1 MNGRPARRSPGRIV
15 DLNQQADAWENG
27 APERK
32 ERRKSI
38 PFNFNDLGQ
47 F

>member
-1 MNGRPARRSPGRIV
+1 MSAAVKRLRMPAKPELQEELR
-15 DLNQQADAWENG
+15 NG